1 MTPANMSF
9 IFVQPNASEIFL
21 IQSLMTLKKQ
31 MQHNI
36 AINHRTFGAGLKT
49 ATRFFAG
56 YGGRY
61 V

>member
-1 MTPANMSF
+1 MIHA
-9 IFVQPNASEIFL
+9 
-21 IQSLMTLKKQ
+21 QSVKQ
-31 MQHNI
+31 KAYGYSMIKPNI

-61 V
+61 MSFES